1 MATWKKWKIVEVLS
15 HEEGQALLVVALVMV
30 VVLTVGLALVSRS
43 ITNQRL
49 TTEEDNSQRAF
60 SAAEAGVEQ
69 ALKSGASIGSSI
81 DLDNRSAIRSV
92 TVTAVDGT
100 QILLKGD
107 SVIDKDEGAQ
117 IWLAPYPSL
126 SPAWTGTF
134 MTVYWGS
141 GSDVCSPSDA
151 SPSSGGNSM
160 AAIEI
165 IVMTGTKAN
174 PVTKR
179 YPIDPCS
186 VRQSANK
193 FDAPDYIGNNPG
205 IAGFYY
211 RKTIPVSSGLIA
223 SVIPLYAD
231 TKVAVKPCDGSG
243 NNCVALPS
251 QGNQIDSTGTAGG
264 TSDAGATIARKI
276 TVYQGYPSIPSELLH
291 YILFSTH
298 N

>member
-1 MATWKKWKIVEVLS
+1 MVTWKKWKSVEMIS
-15 HEEGQALLVVALVMV
+15 DEKGQALLIVALVMV

-60 SAAEAGVEQ
+60 SAAEAGVEL
-69 ALKSGASIGSSI
+69 ALKSGANIGSSI

-92 TVTAVDGT
+92 TVTAVNGT
-100 QILLKGD
+100 EIRLKGD
-107 SVIDKDEGAQ
+107 SVIEKDEGAQ
-117 IWLAPYPSL
+117 VWLAPHPSL
-126 SPAWTGTF
+126 SPVWTGTF

-174 PVTKR
+174 PTTKR

-186 VRQSANK
+186 DRQAANK
-193 FDAPDYIGNNPG
+193 FDAPDYIGANPG
-205 IAGFYY
+205 VAGFRY
-211 RKTIPVSSGLIA
+211 RKTIPIAAGLIA
-223 SVIPLYAD
+223 AVIPVYAD
-231 TKVAVKPCDGSG
+231 TKVVVKPCDGSG

-251 QGNQIDSTGTAGG
+251 QGNTIDSTGTAGG
-264 TSDAGATIARKI
+264 SSDASATIARKI
-276 TVYQGYPSIPSELLH
+276 TVYQGYPSIPPELLH